1 MQGGGDINSALGI
14 LPDKLKTELAL
25 HVNLKTLKKVSIFQ
39 ECQPEFLHDL
49 VLKMRAYIFT
59 PGDLICRKGE
69 VAREMFII
77 ADGILEVISETG
89 KVLTQMKAG
98 DFFGEIGIL
107 NLDGFNRRTADVRSV
122 GYSELFSLSREDILA
137 AMKDYPEAQD
147 ILQTM
152 GRKRLMEA
160 RLAANIGRAVNPNEP
175 NAPSGAQGQADRDR
189 AEATKSKSTVSKL
202 KEDVRSLKNI
212 LRTRSTTTGNTSDSG
227 ETIEMKTLTPC
238 DTELLGTK
246 SETTTRRRNV
256 SFKALIHSKEK
267 IQHQVLKHSQRER
280 LSSFRKTEKT
290 YVESSSASTDD
301 SADSSTPLNK
311 SLPLL
316 QRVRLLGA
324 QEKKSDMLAS
334 TTLPAKSKTGL
345 LKSLQQ
351 SQDVEDRKSISPKSE
366 HELNAKQE
374 PQSPSPKSKS
384 NPFSMLTS
392 VIPKG
397 SISPKSPKKSPKKEV
412 SPESKKS
419 PVALKGR
426 LPDTSSE
433 LPLLKK
439 VLLRKVMDDKKA
451 EESQVENQT
460 QQGASSDEQF
470 VTNEDFRNENGEA
483 SQETV
488 SNRVYLEQFSRTLGF
503 KMSEEVAPTPKP
515 QPRPRLNASSL
526 TPSPSSENVVSAAS
540 SEQKQEESEVEET
553 KTVKSTSPPKGRLSR
568 MMAVRE
574 DSDENSVMA
583 EDPFV
588 KSTECQTEITGSNL
602 EHLNATETNKND
614 SESDIALRSYLTKM
628 IIDLETVIKAYS
640 LEQQQDLL
648 KENAILK
655 QNQDNKDSV
664 IKKLLSRMEET
675 QPWET
680 FDEVSSLG
688 ASSISVSEIKDEIC
702 SNRKESATEAPPSE
716 EDEDRDLEDEEI
728 LALQDKLRLQ
738 RKSWPTSV
746 SIRRKLEPKSMSL
759 DDETQDP
766 DVSDQTELWRLEFP
780 PPPPDMEEAPWVGV
794 AKPIYPVVAEGLI
807 EVVHPPEEESKLP
820 DKDSTQKGA
829 NDWEVQMLV
838 QQFEE
843 NVILQKGARS
853 RRHSSGEAL
862 TWDKVLHMRNSVRTK
877 NSASESGDTRSG
889 RKYSL
894 IEESSTR
901 SIGAMHQWAAVGVPS
916 NVPQSTSYTS
926 LMNPENRQDMLISE
940 TRDNFDPMN
949 ISQKN
954 FGVLS
959 IQAPPRGRKSSLPI
973 LPAPSTVCKARW
985 LSMEDVKN
993 NKQEYNHQSSISS
1006 SCSQE
1011 TVVEMEI
1018 KPSFVESI
1026 HSQDKLKLSTRS
1038 PSSPNVAADRDSNMS
1053 LDFSAT
1059 SRLSDWPS
1067 SPCLPTIREDDQISC
1082 PLNTPLKSSPGRSVS
1097 HDCLPKRVSLPTGK
1111 QNYRTVSCPQGN
1123 PDSFHSFETVRDTT
1137 SQEVVKRDS
1146 VVLNLDLRSHHYQE
1160 VAQENQ
1166 YYSNIR
1172 ATNNSSRPAL
1182 SSTAPL
1188 KDNRRSISQNSVVI
1202 AIPECEPVL
1211 SP

>member
-1 MQGGGDINSALGI
+1 M
-14 LPDKLKTELAL
+14 LKTENQYRPR
-25 HVNLKTLKKVSIFQ
+25 VNMSLMQ
-39 ECQPEFLHDL
+39 
-49 VLKMRAYIFT
+49 
-59 PGDLICRKGE
+59 
-69 VAREMFII
+69 
-77 ADGILEVISETG
+77 
-89 KVLTQMKAG
+89 
-98 DFFGEIGIL
+98 
-107 NLDGFNRRTADVRSV
+107 NR
-122 GYSELFSLSREDILA
+122 
-137 AMKDYPEAQD
+137 
-147 ILQTM
+147 
-152 GRKRLMEA
+152 
-160 RLAANIGRAVNPNEP
+160 NH
-175 NAPSGAQGQADRDR
+175 RD
-189 AEATKSKSTVSKL
+189 
-202 KEDVRSLKNI
+202 
-212 LRTRSTTTGNTSDSG
+212 
-227 ETIEMKTLTPC
+227 
-238 DTELLGTK
+238 
-246 SETTTRRRNV
+246 
-256 SFKALIHSKEK
+256 
-267 IQHQVLKHSQRER
+267 
-280 LSSFRKTEKT
+280 
-290 YVESSSASTDD
+290 
-301 SADSSTPLNK
+301 
-311 SLPLL
+311 
-316 QRVRLLGA
+316 
-324 QEKKSDMLAS
+324 
-334 TTLPAKSKTGL
+334 
-345 LKSLQQ
+345 
-351 SQDVEDRKSISPKSE
+351 
-366 HELNAKQE
+366 
-374 PQSPSPKSKS
+374 QSPPNRPK
-384 NPFSMLTS
+384 
-392 VIPKG
+392 VAQ
-397 SISPKSPKKSPKKEV
+397 KEV

-451 EESQVENQT
+451 EESQVENQIE
-460 QQGASSDEQF
+460 QGASSDEQF

-655 QNQDNKDSV
+655 QNQDNKDTV

-702 SNRKESATEAPPSE
+702 SNRKESETEAPPSE

-738 RKSWPTSV
+738 RKSWPTS
-746 SIRRKLEPKSMSL
+746 
-759 DDETQDP
+759 DP

-807 EVVHPPEEESKLP
+807 EVVHPPEEEKREHAA
-820 DKDSTQKGA
+820 DAT
-829 NDWEVQMLV
+829 
-838 QQFEE
+838 
-843 NVILQKGARS
+843 R
-853 RRHSSGEAL
+853 SGEAL

-940 TRDNFDPMN
+940 TRGKVDPMN

-973 LPAPSTVCKARW
+973 LPSPSTVCKARW

-1018 KPSFVESI
+1018 KPSFVE
-1026 HSQDKLKLSTRS
+1026 T
-1038 PSSPNVAADRDSNMS
+1038 
-1053 LDFSAT
+1053 T

-1097 HDCLPKRVSLPTGK
+1097 HDLLTKRVSLPTGK

-1123 PDSFHSFETVRDTT
+1123 PDSFHSLETVRDTT

-1188 KDNRRSISQNSVVI
+1188 KR
-1202 AIPECEPVL
+1202 
-1211 SP
+1211 